1 MAGKTHAW
9 SGVGAGPTQI
19 VHNRRASGAN
29 AFARR
34 AKLTRQTGLKLA
46 NRPRWTASRPAF
58 ARGSIQS
65 GRPQ

>member
-19 VHNRRASGAN
+19 VHNRSASSATV
-29 AFARR
+29 FAPR
-34 AKLTRQTGLKLA
+34 AKLTRPTGLKLA

-58 ARGSIQS
+58 ARGPIQF